1 MAPEDIDAIVTAA
14 CAVAA
19 VYRRVASL
27 LRRTS
32 DEALR
37 GLGVPG
43 HLLAGTRTIM
53 PGLADCVLGRFD
65 LVRTPQGYRMLEL
78 NADNP
83 GLLVETFSVN
93 AEVCRENQ
101 ARDPNE
107 GGERILARR
116 LTAAVAAAAR
126 HVGKR
131 SLDEARVVTASHG
144 AYPRDRGIATYLAQ
158 LLEGCRARYHPLQ
171 SLQID
176 AEGLYDPAGDR
187 IDVLYRV
194 FPLQFVRNELFAPR
208 GARIDPEM
216 GGLLLRLVADGRLAL
231 INPPAA
237 FRLESKALQA
247 VIWNL
252 FETRQYFSDEEL
264 EAIGRYMLPTYLVR
278 PAGGTAYVTKP
289 AYGGTGD
296 TVSITGPRG
305 RVIGRPA
312 ATTYADHVMVYQQ
325 YVPVAAQPMMTEYG
339 RRRLH
344 PVASCFVVDGEA
356 MGIGLRAGA
365 AITDESAWVVPLV
378 VGSCTPGAAHVA
390 SGSPPPERRQK
401 SEGGHACRPPSW
413 PTSSIRPTGW
423 RRCVTGTRPSSAVT

>member
-1 MAPEDIDAIVTAA
+1 VADAFDILTAHAIAPEEVDAIVTAGA
-14 CAVAA
+14 AVAN
-19 VYRRVASL
+19 VYRRVAPL
-27 LRRTS
+27 LRRAS

-37 GLGVPG
+37 SLGVPG
-43 HLLAGTRTIM
+43 HVLAAARVAI

-65 LVRTPQGYRMLEL
+65 FVRTPRGYRMLEL

-93 AEVCRENQ
+93 AEVCRETR

-144 AYPRDRGIATYLAQ
+144 AYPRDRGIATYLAR
-158 LLEGCRARYHPLQ
+158 LLEGCRARYHPIQ

-176 AEGLYDPAGDR
+176 ADGLYDPAGDR

-194 FPLQFVRNELFAPR
+194 FPLQFLHDELFEPR
-208 GARIDPEM
+208 GAQIDPAM

-231 INPPAA
+231 LNPPAA
-237 FRLESKALQA
+237 FLLESKALQA

-252 FETRQYFSDEEL
+252 FETRQYFSDDERA
-264 EAIGRYMLPTYLVR
+264 AIGRYMLPTYLDR

-296 TVSITGPRG
+296 TVSITGRRG
-305 RVIGRPA
+305 TLIGRSR
-312 ATTYADHVMVYQQ
+312 ATTYAEHVMVYQQ
-325 YVPVAAQPMMTEYG
+325 YVPVAAQPMMTEHG

-356 MGIGLRAGA
+356 MGICLRAGA
-365 AITDESAWVVPLV
+365 AITDESAWVVPLA
-378 VGSCTPGAAHVA
+378 VGGCTPGAAHVA
-390 SGSPPPERRQK
+390 SGSPPPERRQ
-401 SEGGHACRPPSW
+401 
-413 PTSSIRPTGW
+413 
-423 RRCVTGTRPSSAVT
+423 